1 MRRLAGWFKNLKKW
15 QKGGLIGCAVGLL
28 FDSVMMIA
36 IFFPNI
42 FFPSLL
48 YSDSPGAVIVLGI
61 VSLHF
66 FPFLIALYTSSYILH
81 TVLVVGIIVFYG
93 AFGAIVGRVQQMASP
108 FWRWPLTALLVLFL
122 LFIYL
127 FNLRF

>member
-1 MRRLAGWFKNLKKW
+1 MRRLVAWFRNLKKW

-28 FDSVMMIA
+28 FASVMIIA

-48 YSDSPGAVIVLGI
+48 YSDSPGAMIVLGI
-61 VSLHF
+61 VSLHLV
-66 FPFLIALYTSSYILH
+66 PLLIALYTSSYILH
-81 TVLVVGIIVFYG
+81 IGLVVVIIVFYG
-93 AFGAIVGRVQQMASP
+93 VFGAIVGRVQQVASP
-108 FWRWPLTALLVLFL
+108 FRRWPLTALLVIFL